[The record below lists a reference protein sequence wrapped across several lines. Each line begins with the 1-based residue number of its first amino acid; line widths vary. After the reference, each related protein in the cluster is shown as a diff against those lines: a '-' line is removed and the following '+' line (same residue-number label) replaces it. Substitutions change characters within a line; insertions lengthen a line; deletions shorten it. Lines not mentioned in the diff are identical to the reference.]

1 MRALFFEPLF
11 YKVHIL
17 RFTYLDVLKAVA
29 IIAVV
34 LYHAGILGY
43 GYLGVDVFLVLS
55 GFFVARSLEGKRYC
69 GFVGGRILR
78 LLPVLLVA
86 GLVAMVLGWFAML
99 PDDYENLGE
108 SVLATNLF
116 ANNILSAITTGDYW
130 NIANEYKP
138 LMHTWYV
145 GLLMQFCLVYPLL
158 FYLAKLDKKT
168 PRRTL
173 LVIIGSLAFL
183 SLLVFFT
190 GNNEAHRFY
199 YLPARFFEFGVGGI
213 VALVYEPSRER
224 VFHPIFSYLCY
235 TFLLILLF
243 VGLRIVPDSARLV
256 LVVVLTAVLVM
267 SGGALENRGTSNRVL
282 AAVGMASYSIYV
294 WHQVLIAFYRYI
306 FGNHFTI
313 WNYLLLFVAVGVVS
327 WISYR
332 VIERGVS
339 HALESG
345 SGRRGVFVA
354 TASLFVLLTGF
365 AGWVY
370 LNAGVV
376 RDVPEL
382 GISVQDRHRRLNVEY
397 TERGYQYDRP
407 FVSSDKPHWLVVGNS
422 FGRDFVNVILESRIA
437 DDVEVSFT
445 DGIGK
450 AGMDERLSTADLVF
464 VAHRGYNRRLVTDV
478 EVKCWSAGI
487 PPERVIVVGD
497 KSFGENNGHVYA
509 KRFRED
515 YFEQRVEPEGGDR
528 FLERNKRYREFYGE
542 RFLDMMDMVTDESG
556 LVQVFTP
563 DGRFISA
570 DGKHLTAAGA
580 RFYAERIEWGRYLE

>member
-1 MRALFFEPLF
+1 MNAQRL
-11 YKVHIL
+11 
-17 RFTYLDVLKAVA
+17 TYLDVMKAIA

-34 LYHAGILGY
+34 LYHIGLLPY
-43 GYLGVDVFLVLS
+43 GYLGVDMFLVVA
-55 GFFVARSLEGKRYC
+55 GFLVTRSIQKRSC
-69 GFVGGRILR
+69 RDGRWYFRFIVDRVVR

-86 GLVAMVLGWFAML
+86 GIAAMAIGWFTML
-99 PDDYENLGE
+99 PDDYENLSE
-108 SVLATNLF
+108 SVVATNLF

-145 GLLMQFCLVYPLL
+145 GLLMQFYLVYPLL
-158 FYLAKLDKKT
+158 FYLAKLDKRA
-168 PRRTL
+168 PRRKL
-173 LVIIGSLAFL
+173 LVIIGSLALL

-199 YLPARFFEFGVGGI
+199 YLPARFFEFGVGGV
-213 VALVYEPSRER
+213 VALAYDPSRER
-224 VFHPIFSYLCY
+224 VFHPAFSYLCY
-235 TFLLILLF
+235 AFLLVLMF
-243 VGLRIVPDSARLV
+243 VGLRIVPDAARLV
-256 LVVVLTAVLVM
+256 LVVGLTAVLVM
-267 SGGALENRGTSNRVL
+267 SGRALENGVTSNRVL
-282 AAVGMASYSIYV
+282 AAVGVASYSIYV

-306 FGNHFTI
+306 FGNQFAI
-313 WNYLLLFVAVGVVS
+313 WSYLLLFVVVGVVS

-339 HALESG
+339 RALESG

-354 TASLFVLLTGF
+354 TISVFVLLTGF

-370 LNAGVV
+370 MNAGVV
-376 RDVPEL
+376 RDVSEL

-422 FGRDFVNVILESRIA
+422 LGRDFVNVILESRIA
-437 DDVEVSFT
+437 SDVEVSFT

-450 AGMDERLSTADLVF
+450 PGMDERLATADLVF
-464 VAHRGYNRRLVTDV
+464 VARRGYNRRFVSDV

-509 KRFRED
+509 KRFRPD
-515 YFEQRVEPEGGDR
+515 FFEQRVEPLGGEW
-528 FLERNKRYREFYGE
+528 FLDRNKRYREFYGE

-580 RFYAERIEWGRYLE
+580 RFYAERIEWARWLESGDRE

>member
-1 MRALFFEPLF
+1 MSHARLA
-11 YKVHIL
+11 
-17 RFTYLDVLKAVA
+17 YLDVLKAVA

-55 GFFVARSLEGKRYC
+55 GFFVARSFEGKSYF
-69 GFVGGRILR
+69 GFISGRMLR
-78 LLPVLLVA
+78 LLPVLLMA
-86 GLVAMVLGWFAML
+86 GLVAMTLGWFTML

-108 SVLATNLF
+108 SVVATNLF

-168 PRRTL
+168 PCRTL
-173 LVIIGSLAFL
+173 LVIICSLSLL

-199 YLPARFFEFGVGGI
+199 YLPARFFEFGVGAI
-213 VALVYEPSRER
+213 VALVYDSSRER
-224 VFHPIFSYLCY
+224 VFHPAFSYLCY
-235 TFLLILLF
+235 ALLLVLLF

-256 LVVVLTAVLVM
+256 IVVALTAVLVM
-267 SGGALENRGTSNRVL
+267 SGRALENGVTSNSVL
-282 AAVGMASYSIYV
+282 AAVGVASYSIYV
-294 WHQVLIAFYRYI
+294 WHQVLIAFCRYI
-306 FGNHFTI
+306 FGNQFTF
-313 WNYLLLFVAVGVVS
+313 WSYLLLFVAVGVVS

-339 HALESG
+339 RALESG

-370 LNAGVV
+370 MNAGVV

-407 FVSSDKPHWLVVGNS
+407 FLSSDKPHWLVVGNS

-437 DDVEVSFT
+437 GEVEVSFAE
-445 DGIGK
+445 DVSK
-450 AGMDERLSTADLVF
+450 SGMDERLAAADLVF
-464 VAHRGYNRRLVTDV
+464 VAFRGFNRRFVNDV

-487 PPERVIVVGD
+487 SPEQVIVVGD
-497 KSFGENNGHVYA
+497 KNFGENNGHVYA
-509 KRFRED
+509 KRYRPD
-515 YFEQRVEPEGGDR
+515 YFEQMVEPLGGEP
-528 FLERNKRYREFYGE
+528 FLERNRRFREFYGE
-542 RFLDMMDMVTDESG
+542 RFLDMMSLVTDGG
-556 LVQVFTP
+556 LVRVFTP
-563 DGRFISA
+563 AGRFISA

-580 RFYAERIEWGRYLE
+580 SFYAERIEWGRYLPMQ

>member
-1 MRALFFEPLF
+1 MPHSSRLA
-11 YKVHIL
+11 
-17 RFTYLDVLKAVA
+17 YLDALKAVA
-29 IIAVV
+29 IIVVV
-34 LYHAGILGY
+34 LCHAGFLRY

-55 GFFVARSLEGKRYC
+55 GFFVTKGLEGKKYF

-86 GLVAMVLGWFAML
+86 GLVAMAVGWFTML
-99 PDDYENLGE
+99 PDDYENLSE
-108 SVLATNLF
+108 SVVATNLF

-158 FYLAKLDKKT
+158 FYLAKLDKGT

-173 LVIIGSLAFL
+173 LVIIGSLALL
-183 SLLVFFT
+183 SLFVFFT
-190 GNNEAHRFY
+190 GNNDAHRFY
-199 YLPARFFEFGVGGI
+199 YLPARFFEFAVGGI

-224 VFHPIFSYLCY
+224 VFHPTFSYLCY
-235 TFLLILLF
+235 AFLLALMF
-243 VGLRIVPDSARLV
+243 VGLRIVPDAARLV
-256 LVVVLTAVLVM
+256 LVVGLTAVLVM
-267 SGGALENRGTSNRVL
+267 SGGALENRVTSNRVL
-282 AAVGMASYSIYV
+282 AAVGVASYSIYV

-306 FGNHFTI
+306 FGNQFTL
-313 WNYLLLFVAVGVVS
+313 WSYLLLFVAVGVVS

-339 HALESG
+339 QALESG
-345 SGRRGVFVA
+345 KGRRGVYVVA
-354 TASLFVLLTGF
+354 VSLFVLLTSF

-370 LNAGVV
+370 MNAGVV

-382 GISVQDRHRRLNVEY
+382 GISLQDRHRRLNVEY

-407 FVSSDKPHWLVVGNS
+407 FVSSDKPHWLIVGNS
-422 FGRDFVNVILESRIA
+422 FGRDFVNVILESHIA

-445 DGIGK
+445 DDIGK
-450 AGMDERLSTADLVF
+450 SRMDERLAAADLVF
-464 VAHRGYNRRLVTDV
+464 VARRGYNRRFVTDV
-478 EVKCWSAGI
+478 EVKCWAAGI
-487 PPERVIVVGD
+487 SPERVIVVGD

-509 KRFRED
+509 KRYRPD
-515 YFEQRVEPEGGDR
+515 YFEQGVEPEGGER

-542 RFLDMMDMVTDESG
+542 RFMDMMDMVTDGSG

-563 DGRFISA
+563 EHRFISA

-580 RFYAERIEWGRYLE
+580 RFYAERIEWWRWLERGDRE

>member
-1 MRALFFEPLF
+1 MNAQRL
-11 YKVHIL
+11 
-17 RFTYLDVLKAVA
+17 TYLDVLKAIA

-34 LYHAGILGY
+34 LYHIGLLPY
-43 GYLGVDVFLVLS
+43 GYLGVDVFLAVA
-55 GFFVARSLEGKRYC
+55 GFLVTRSIHKRSSRD
-69 GFVGGRILR
+69 GRWFFRFIVDRVFR

-86 GLVAMVLGWFAML
+86 GIAAVVIGLFAML

-108 SVLATNLF
+108 SVVATNLF

-158 FYLAKLDKKT
+158 FCLAKLDKRK

-173 LVIIGSLAFL
+173 LVIICSLALL

-190 GNNEAHRFY
+190 GNNEAYRFY

-224 VFHPIFSYLCY
+224 VFHPAFSYLCY
-235 TFLLILLF
+235 AFLLVLMF

-256 LVVVLTAVLVM
+256 LVVGLTAVLVM
-267 SGGALENRGTSNRVL
+267 SGGALENRVTSNRVL
-282 AAVGMASYSIYV
+282 AAVGMASYSIYI

-306 FGNHFTI
+306 FGNQFTI
-313 WNYLLLFVAVGVVS
+313 WSYLLLFVAVGVVS

-339 HALESG
+339 RALESG
-345 SGRRGVFVA
+345 RGRRGVFVV

-370 LNAGVV
+370 MNAGVV

-407 FVSSDKPHWLVVGNS
+407 FVSSGKQHWLVVGNS
-422 FGRDFVNVILESRIA
+422 FGRDFVNVILESSVA
-437 DDVEVSFT
+437 DEVEVSFT
-445 DGIGK
+445 DDIGK
-450 AGMDERLSTADLVF
+450 AGMDERLAAADLVF
-464 VAHRGYNRRLVTDV
+464 VAFRGYNRRLVADV
-478 EVKCWSAGI
+478 EVRCWAAGI
-487 PPERVIVVGD
+487 SPERVIVVGD

-509 KRFRED
+509 RRHRPD
-515 YFEQRVEPEGGDR
+515 YFEQRVEPEGGER
-528 FLERNKRYREFYGE
+528 FLERNKRFREFYGE
-542 RFLDMMDMVTDESG
+542 RFLDMMGVVTDGG
-556 LVQVFTP
+556 LVRVFTP
-563 DGRFISA
+563 AGRFISA

-580 RFYAERIEWGRYLE
+580 RYYAERIEWGRYLE

>member
-1 MRALFFEPLF
+1 MTSQRLA
-11 YKVHIL
+11 
-17 RFTYLDVLKAVA
+17 YLDVLKAFA

-34 LYHAGILGY
+34 LYHADILRY
-43 GYLGVDVFLVLS
+43 GYLGVDVFFVLS
-55 GFFVARSLEGKRYC
+55 GFLVVKSFEGKNYLS
-69 GFVGGRILR
+69 FVGGRILR
-78 LLPVLLVA
+78 LMPVLLVA
-86 GLVAMVLGWFAML
+86 GLVAMVAGWFTML
-99 PDDYENLGE
+99 PDDFENLGE
-108 SVLATNLF
+108 SVVATNLF

-130 NIANEYKP
+130 NLANEYKP

-145 GLLMQFCLVYPLL
+145 GLLMQFYLVYPLM

-168 PRRTL
+168 PRKKL
-173 LVIIGSLAFL
+173 LVIICSLALL

-190 GNNEAHRFY
+190 GNNEAYRFY

-224 VFHPIFSYLCY
+224 VFHPAFSYLCY
-235 TFLLILLF
+235 AFLLVLMF
-243 VGLRIVPDSARLV
+243 VGLRIVPDAARLV
-256 LVVVLTAVLVM
+256 LVVALTAVLVM
-267 SGGALENRGTSNRVL
+267 SGGVLENRVTSNRVL
-282 AAVGMASYSIYV
+282 AAVGMASYSIYI

-306 FGNHFTI
+306 IGNQFTI
-313 WNYLLLFVAVGVVS
+313 WSYLLLFVAVGVVS

-339 HALESG
+339 RALESG

-354 TASLFVLLTGF
+354 TVSLFVLLTGF

-370 LNAGVV
+370 MNAGVV

-422 FGRDFVNVILESRIA
+422 FGRDFVNVILESSVA
-437 DDVEVSFT
+437 DEVEVSFAE
-445 DGIGK
+445 DVSK
-450 AGMDERLSTADLVF
+450 SGMDERLAAADLVF
-464 VAHRGYNRRLVTDV
+464 VARRGFNRHFVSDV
-478 EVKCWSAGI
+478 EVRCWSAGI

-497 KSFGENNGHVYA
+497 KSLGENNGHVYA
-509 KRFRED
+509 KRFRPD
-515 YFEQRVEPEGGDR
+515 YFEQRVEPEGGER

-542 RFLDMMDMVTDESG
+542 RFLDMMSLVTDGG
-556 LVQVFTP
+556 LVRVFTP
-563 DGRFISA
+563 AGRFISA

-580 RFYAERIEWGRYLE
+580 RYYAERVEWGRYLE

>member
-1 MRALFFEPLF
+1 MNAQRL
-11 YKVHIL
+11 
-17 RFTYLDVLKAVA
+17 TYLDVMKAIA

-34 LYHAGILGY
+34 LYHIGLLPY
-43 GYLGVDVFLVLS
+43 GYLGVDMFLVVA
-55 GFFVARSLEGKRYC
+55 GFLVTRSIQKRSC
-69 GFVGGRILR
+69 RDGRWYFRFIVDRVVR

-86 GLVAMVLGWFAML
+86 GIAAMAIGWFTML
-99 PDDYENLGE
+99 PDDYENLSE
-108 SVLATNLF
+108 SVVATNLF

-145 GLLMQFCLVYPLL
+145 GLLMQFYLVYPLL
-158 FYLAKLDKKT
+158 FYLAKLDKRA
-168 PRRTL
+168 PRRKL
-173 LVIIGSLAFL
+173 LVIIGSLALL

-199 YLPARFFEFGVGGI
+199 YLPARFFEFGVGGV
-213 VALVYEPSRER
+213 VALAYDPSRER
-224 VFHPIFSYLCY
+224 VFHPAFSYLCY
-235 TFLLILLF
+235 AFLLVLMF
-243 VGLRIVPDSARLV
+243 VGLRIVPDAARLV
-256 LVVVLTAVLVM
+256 LVVGLTAVLVM
-267 SGGALENRGTSNRVL
+267 SGRALENGVTSNRVL
-282 AAVGMASYSIYV
+282 AAVGVASYSIYV

-306 FGNHFTI
+306 FGNQFAI
-313 WNYLLLFVAVGVVS
+313 WSYLLLFVVVGVVS

-339 HALESG
+339 RALESG

-354 TASLFVLLTGF
+354 TISVFVLLTGF

-370 LNAGVV
+370 MNAGVV
-376 RDVPEL
+376 RDVSEL

-437 DDVEVSFT
+437 SDVEVSFT

-450 AGMDERLSTADLVF
+450 PGMDERLATADLVF
-464 VAHRGYNRRLVTDV
+464 VARRGYNRRFVSDV

-509 KRFRED
+509 KRFRPD
-515 YFEQRVEPEGGDR
+515 FFEQRVEPLGGEW
-528 FLERNKRYREFYGE
+528 FLDRNKRYREFYGE

-580 RFYAERIEWGRYLE
+580 RFYAERIEWARWLESGDRE

>member
-1 MRALFFEPLF
+1 MTRSRL
-11 YKVHIL
+11 
-17 RFTYLDVLKAVA
+17 TYLDVLKAIA

-34 LYHAGILGY
+34 LFHAGILGY

-55 GFFVARSLEGKRYC
+55 GFFVTRSLEGKTYF
-69 GFVGGRILR
+69 GFIGGRLLR

-86 GLVAMVLGWFAML
+86 GFVAMAIGWFTML

-108 SVLATNLF
+108 SVVAMNLF
-116 ANNILSAITTGDYW
+116 TNNILSAITTGDYW
-130 NIANEYKP
+130 SIANEYKP

-158 FYLAKLDKKT
+158 FYLAKLDKGT

-173 LVIIGSLAFL
+173 LVIIGSLSLL

-224 VFHPIFSYLCY
+224 VFHPAFSYLCY
-235 TFLLILLF
+235 AFLLVLMF
-243 VGLRIVPDSARLV
+243 VGLRVVPDAARLV
-256 LVVVLTAVLVM
+256 LVVGLTSVLVM
-267 SGGALENRGTSNRVL
+267 SGGALENRVTSNRVL
-282 AAVGMASYSIYV
+282 AAVGVASYSIYV

-306 FGNHFTI
+306 FGNQFTI
-313 WNYLLLFVAVGVVS
+313 WSYLLLFVAVGVVS

-332 VIERGVS
+332 VIEQGVS
-339 HALESG
+339 RALEPRK
-345 SGRRGVFVA
+345 GRRGVFVV

-370 LNAGVV
+370 MNAGVV

-382 GISVQDRHRRLNVEY
+382 GISVQDRHRRLNAEY
-397 TERGYQYDRP
+397 TERGYQYDRH
-407 FVSSDKPHWLVVGNS
+407 FVSSDKLHWLVVGNS
-422 FGRDFVNVILESRIA
+422 FGRDFVNVILESRIS

-445 DGIGK
+445 DDIGRS
-450 AGMDERLSTADLVF
+450 GMDERLAAADLIF
-464 VAHRGYNRRLVTDV
+464 VAYRGYNRRLVSDI

-509 KRFRED
+509 KRYRPD
-515 YFEQRVEPEGGDR
+515 YFEQRVEPFGGEG
-528 FLERNKRYREFYGE
+528 FLKRNKRFGELYGE
-542 RFLDMMDMVTDESG
+542 RFLDMMAMVTDDSG
-556 LVQVFTP
+556 LVRVFTP
-563 DGRFISA
+563 ERRFISA

-580 RFYAERIEWGRYLE
+580 RFYAEKIEWGRFFE

>member
-1 MRALFFEPLF
+1 MFNR
-11 YKVHIL
+11 VS
-17 RFTYLDVLKAVA
+17 YLDVLKAIA
-29 IIAVV
+29 IIVVV
-34 LYHAGILGY
+34 LYHIGLLPF
-43 GYLGVDVFLVLS
+43 GYLGVDVFLVIA
-55 GFFVARSLEGKRYC
+55 GFLVTRSIQKRSSNDGRWYC
-69 GFVGGRILR
+69 KFLVDRISR

-86 GLVAMVLGWFAML
+86 GFVVMVIGWFTML

-108 SVLATNLF
+108 SVVATNLF

-145 GLLMQFCLVYPLL
+145 GLLMQFCLVFPLL
-158 FYLAKLDKKT
+158 FYLAKLDKRT

-173 LVIIGSLAFL
+173 LVIICSLALL
-183 SLLVFFT
+183 SLLMFFT
-190 GNNEAHRFY
+190 GNNEAYRFY

-213 VALVYEPSRER
+213 VALVYDQSRGR
-224 VFHPIFSYLCY
+224 VFHPAFSYLCY
-235 TFLLILLF
+235 AFLLVLLF
-243 VGLRIVPDSARLV
+243 VGLRIVPDAARLV
-256 LVVVLTAVLVM
+256 LVVGLTAVLVM
-267 SGGALENRGTSNRVL
+267 SGGALENRVTSNRVL
-282 AAVGMASYSIYV
+282 TAVGVASYSIYV

-313 WNYLLLFVAVGVVS
+313 WSYLLLFVAVGVVS

-339 HALESG
+339 RALESG

-365 AGWVY
+365 ASWVY
-370 LNAGVV
+370 MNAGVV

-422 FGRDFVNVILESRIA
+422 FGRDFVNVILESCVA
-437 DDVEVSFT
+437 EDVEVSFT
-445 DGIGK
+445 DDIGK

-515 YFEQRVEPEGGDR
+515 YFEQRVEPEGGGR
-528 FLERNKRYREFYGE
+528 FLERNERYREFYGE
-542 RFLDMMDMVTDESG
+542 RFLDIMGFVTDGG
-556 LVQVFTP
+556 LVRVFTP

-570 DGKHLTAAGA
+570 DGKHLTRFGA
-580 RFYAERIEWGRYLE
+580 KYFAERIDWNYFLK

>member
-1 MRALFFEPLF
+1 MTSQ
-11 YKVHIL
+11 
-17 RFTYLDVLKAVA
+17 RFIDLDALKAIA

-34 LYHAGILGY
+34 LYHAGFLKY
-43 GYLGVDVFLVLS
+43 GYLGVDVFLVIA
-55 GFFVARSLEGKRYC
+55 GFLTTRSLAEGKKGY
-69 GFVGGRILR
+69 FPFILGRVMR

-86 GLVAMVLGWFAML
+86 GVAAMMLGWFTML
-99 PDDYENLGE
+99 PDDYENLAE
-108 SVLATNLF
+108 SVVATNLF

-158 FYLAKLDKKT
+158 FYLAKLDKRT

-173 LVIIGSLAFL
+173 LVVICSLALL

-224 VFHPIFSYLCY
+224 VFHPAFSYLCY
-235 TFLLILLF
+235 AFLLALLV
-243 VGLRIVPDSARLV
+243 VGLRVVPDSARLV
-256 LVVVLTAVLVM
+256 LVVGLTAALVM
-267 SGGALENRGTSNRVL
+267 SGGALENGVTSNRVL

-306 FGNHFTI
+306 FGNQFTI
-313 WNYLLLFVAVGVVS
+313 WSYLLLFAAVGVVS

-339 HALESG
+339 YALESG
-345 SGRRGVFVA
+345 KGRRGVFVA
-354 TASLFVLLTGF
+354 TVSLFVLLTGF

-370 LNAGVV
+370 MNAGVV

-397 TERGYQYDRP
+397 TERGYPYDRP
-407 FVSSDKPHWLVVGNS
+407 FVSEEKPHWLVVGNS
-422 FGRDFVNVILESRIA
+422 FGRDFVNVVLESRIS
-437 DDVEVSFT
+437 DRVDISFT
-445 DGIGK
+445 DNYQRFE
-450 AGMDERLSTADLVF
+450 ERLSSADLVF
-464 VAHRGYNRRLVTDV
+464 VAWRGFGKKVVSEV
-478 EVKCWSAGI
+478 ELLCWSAGI
-487 PPERVIVVGD
+487 SPEKVVVVGD
-497 KSFGENNGHVYA
+497 KSFGEHNGHVYA
-509 KRFRED
+509 RRHRPD
-515 YFEQRVEPEGGDR
+515 YYEQRVLPLGGTQ
-528 FLERNKRYREFYGE
+528 FLERNKQFRAFYGD
-542 RFLDMMDMVTDESG
+542 RFLDMMALVTDDTG

-563 DGRFISA
+563 EHRFISA
-570 DGKHLTAAGA
+570 DGKHLTKFGA
-580 RFYAERIEWGRYLE
+580 KYFAERINWNKYLQ